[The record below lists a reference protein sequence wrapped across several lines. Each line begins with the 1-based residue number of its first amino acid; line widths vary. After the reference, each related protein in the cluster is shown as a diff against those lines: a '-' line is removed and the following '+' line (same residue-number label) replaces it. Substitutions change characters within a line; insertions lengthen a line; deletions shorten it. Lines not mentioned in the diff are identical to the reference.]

1 MKLPKEGVK
10 DPKLELVGLSC
21 RTLDEKNAQDIRIID
36 VQGLSSITDYFI
48 IATGTSEPHLHAL
61 TKEIAY
67 VLKKEGYPIVGHE
80 MRADTGWTVLDAH
93 DVVIHLFV
101 SEMREHYQLDSLWK
115 DGKTLDLSLF
125 VEAPAP
131 AGQQRGR

>member
-1 MKLPKEGVK
+1 
-10 DPKLELVGLSC
+10 
-21 RTLDEKNAQDIRIID
+21 
-36 VQGLSSITDYFI
+36 
-48 IATGTSEPHLHAL
+48 
-61 TKEIAY
+61 
-67 VLKKEGYPIVGHE
+67 GYPIVGHE